1 MGEEDN
7 GKDWMKKQDLSGIRY
22 NEVHSPVVMS
32 YDD

>member
-7 GKDWMKKQDLSGIRY
+7 GKDWMKQDLSGIRY